1 MPGRSWPGSAGASP
15 PDEQPFGGYPGQH
28 VGAGPVLRVNTQDSL
43 LVTPAEFGEG
53 DPAPPPR
60 VLVSGNFRDPL
71 LGVPGDPPVVDQ
83 PDGHRVEEMQLL
95 PRAGE
100 LLGTVGP
107 RHRSRNPQRN
117 QHHGRAG
124 AGPYGGSQR
133 STPLRS
139 PSKAASSHLRRTNR
153 DHSHRKSPRP
163 G

>member
-1 MPGRSWPGSAGASP
+1 
-15 PDEQPFGGYPGQH
+15 
-28 VGAGPVLRVNTQDSL
+28 VLRVNTQDSL

-95 PRAGE
+95 PRVGE

-124 AGPYGGSQR
+124 CSTAGRTAWPPPGGPGPTGR
-133 STPLRS
+133 G
-139 PSKAASSHLRRTNR
+139 RTRWAIRWKPALNAFAITFEGR
-153 DHSHRKSPRP
+153 IAHP
-163 G
+163 